1 MSAPEP
7 VLPEPVRPEP
17 VLIARHL
24 TRSLPG
30 DPPATL
36 VADADLAILPGR
48 FTAIVGPSGCGKS
61 SLLYLLGLID
71 RPTSGQLLL
80 DGRDLAQM
88 SGDDRARIRLE
99 HFGFVFQFH
108 FLLPEFTALENV
120 MLPLRRLGRLSQAQ
134 ARERAMQMLADV
146 GLGDKWMKP
155 PDRLSGGERQRVAI
169 ARALANNPRLVLGD
183 EPTGN
188 LDSVNSARV
197 VDLFR
202 DLAHKQGRAVVC
214 VTHDMGIADLA
225 DIRVTMLDGRVVE
238 VREQHPAPSAGTQ

>member
-1 MSAPEP
+1 MGDP
-7 VLPEPVRPEP
+7 VLV
-17 VLIARHL
+17 ARHL
-24 TRSLPG
+24 RRELPG
-30 DPPATL
+30 DPPAVL
-36 VADADLAILPGR
+36 VDDADLAVMPGR

-71 RPTSGQLLL
+71 RPSGGQLLF
-80 DGRDLAQM
+80 DGRDLAAM
-88 SGDDRARIRLE
+88 SGDDRAAIRLE

-120 MLPLRRLGRLSQAQ
+120 MLPLRRLGRLSGREIE
-134 ARERAMQMLADV
+134 ARAISLLDDV
-146 GLGDKWMKP
+146 GLADKGWKLP
-155 PDRLSGGERQRVAI
+155 EKLSGGERQRVAI

-202 DLAHKQGRAVVC
+202 RLAHEQRRAVVC

-225 DIRVTMLDGRVVE
+225 DIRVSMLDGRVIE
-238 VREQHPAPSAGTQ
+238 VREQNPPISAPAS

>member
-1 MSAPEP
+1 MGEP
-7 VLPEPVRPEP
+7 VLV
-17 VLIARHL
+17 ARHL
-24 TRSLPG
+24 RRELPG
-30 DPPATL
+30 DPPAVL
-36 VADADLAILPGR
+36 VADADMAVMPGR

-71 RPTSGQLLL
+71 RPSDGQLLF
-80 DGRDLAQM
+80 DGRDLAKM
-88 SGDDRARIRLE
+88 SGDERAAIRLE

-120 MLPLRRLGRLSQAQ
+120 MLPLRRLGRLSGREIE
-134 ARERAMQMLADV
+134 ARARSLLADV
-146 GLGDKWMKP
+146 GLEEKGWKLPEK
-155 PDRLSGGERQRVAI
+155 LSGGERQRVAI

-197 VDLFR
+197 VELFR
-202 DLAHKQGRAVVC
+202 RLAHEQGRAVVC

-225 DIRVTMLDGRVVE
+225 DIRVSMLDGRVIE
-238 VREQHPAPSAGTQ
+238 VREQKITPSV